1 MNLYKAIVKDIVI
14 KDDMKSAIIKVEFSN
29 DVNTFEKEYNFTL
42 TSIGT
47 EGIELIPDIETSF
60 NATLESEVNRINEL
74 KSAFPSLVTK
84 IGKIYGN

>member
-14 KDDMKSAIIKVEFSN
+14 NDDQKSAIIKVEFSN

-42 TSIGT
+42 TSVGL
-47 EGIELIPDIETSF
+47 EGIELIPDIEASF

-74 KSAFPSLVTK
+74 KAAFPALVTK
-84 IGKIYGN
+84 IGKTYGI